1 MLAYTVRLAIIYGAE
16 LERNG
21 GLSLSLPR
29 NVVLWLK
36 RTSTK
41 SLQIELDTKY
51 NTNDAKRK
59 VWYGSKS
66 AKEGVI
72 SVSGFGRGEGGG
84 GGLNPLAVQI
94 RCETGSERNGW
105 PELKKRECKKRLESI
120 FVFLFLPIYLECS
133 LDNSLRFLKGLNF
146 MYSRRS
152 EAKVLSVSQPQ
163 IRWRIKTSPAVS
175 TVHVHIFNT
184 ICSFN
189 SEKKLKR

>member
-1 MLAYTVRLAIIYGAE
+1 M
-16 LERNG
+16 
-21 GLSLSLPR
+21 
-29 NVVLWLK
+29 K

-94 RCETGSERNGW
+94 RCETGSEMVGQN
-105 PELKKRECKKRLESI
+105 LKSENVKR
-120 FVFLFLPIYLECS
+120 
-133 LDNSLRFLKGLNF
+133 D
-146 MYSRRS
+146 
-152 EAKVLSVSQPQ
+152 
-163 IRWRIKTSPAVS
+163 
-175 TVHVHIFNT
+175 
-184 ICSFN
+184 
-189 SEKKLKR
+189 

>member
-84 GGLNPLAVQI
+84 GSKSVSGPNPLWNRQ
-94 RCETGSERNGW
+94 RNGW

-133 LDNSLRFLKGLNF
+133 LDNSLRCLKGLNF
-146 MYSRRS
+146 MYSRWS